1 MFKYIW
7 QRIAFAILALFIISI
22 LCFTLV
28 AAFAPNP
35 VMNLAREQAQKPHNT
50 KPFELIVQELE
61 VKNGMRFGTV
71 EKPGAAIPILLRYFR
86 YIGNIFAKGDF
97 GFLIDNRNN
106 PNQHEYTT
114 MSKLFFIPLKYSV
127 LISFPAF
134 VLSALIGVTFGVIA
148 GYKHGKWQDSTINVF
163 VLIFIALPSF
173 IIAPIA
179 ITIAFKLGISPN
191 VPKFNDPAKTA
202 YDFFIGYLP
211 PIIVITLGSLAI
223 YTTYARNQV
232 ITVLTSN
239 YVLIA
244 KTKGLSQKQ
253 IFFKYVLRN
262 ISIPLIA
269 IILPS
274 FVFLLSGSIIIER
287 YWNVPGTSQT
297 IAYAFPNGELYVVM
311 FSTLFFSFLSLSV
324 EIVVD
329 ILYAILDPRI
339 TYGMKSKKNYVL
351 LLKTYLIRKKLIKD
365 LLEKQAN
372 ESMISTS
379 SKSEVK

>member
-1 MFKYIW
+1 M
-7 QRIAFAILALFIISI
+7 
-22 LCFTLV
+22 
-28 AAFAPNP
+28 
-35 VMNLAREQAQKPHNT
+35 
-50 KPFELIVQELE
+50 
-61 VKNGMRFGTV
+61 
-71 EKPGAAIPILLRYFR
+71 
-86 YIGNIFAKGDF
+86 
-97 GFLIDNRNN
+97 
-106 PNQHEYTT
+106 
-114 MSKLFFIPLKYSV
+114 
-127 LISFPAF
+127 
-134 VLSALIGVTFGVIA
+134 
-148 GYKHGKWQDSTINVF
+148 
-163 VLIFIALPSF
+163 
-173 IIAPIA
+173 
-179 ITIAFKLGISPN
+179 
-191 VPKFNDPAKTA
+191 
-202 YDFFIGYLP
+202 
-211 PIIVITLGSLAI
+211 
-223 YTTYARNQV
+223 
-232 ITVLTSN
+232 
-239 YVLIA
+239 
-244 KTKGLSQKQ
+244 SQKQ

-365 LLEKQAN
+365 LLEKQAS
-372 ESMISTS
+372 ESMISTN